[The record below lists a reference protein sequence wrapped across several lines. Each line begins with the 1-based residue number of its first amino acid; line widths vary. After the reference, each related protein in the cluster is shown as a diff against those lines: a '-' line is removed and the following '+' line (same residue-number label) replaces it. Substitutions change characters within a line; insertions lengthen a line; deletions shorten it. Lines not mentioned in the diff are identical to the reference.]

1 VNKNYKGK
9 TMHLPMEIN
18 NGMIERLVDTGASM
32 LIMAAN
38 IIQKLGIMHMV
49 SGHETYKTTSGLSPL
64 LWKG

>member
-1 VNKNYKGK
+1 
-9 TMHLPMEIN
+9 MEIN